1 MDPVIGKGPS
11 AIDYAIEHTKNDP
24 VGSYGPW
31 LVGLIGLTLMAG
43 VVTAQSTR
51 YFSTF
56 GFESRGLFTVVVLSI
71 SLMLTQ
77 WVAIMHV
84 SWVWFVARFGDYRAF
99 AEVPWEVWLT
109 PIIGQVT
116 AFISQLFF
124 THRCYT
130 LYHRNK
136 LIFGGLLFG
145 MLTSLALFIMVG
157 VVVATDPFNIELG
170 RNLTIP
176 ACCVNL
182 ATDLT
187 IAGLTLWKL
196 GLGGGKSYSANTDDI
211 LHRLRNLTIE
221 AAVPPAICAMLNM
234 LVYLGTNGKN
244 LAFTAFGIITPS
256 LYVCSLLFTLNSRR
270 SIRQKFNSPN
280 ERGSYDIGYELSN
293 VLGSGSKARQ
303 TESRRT
309 TIVFAPMTGPTFAA
323 NASMGVV
330 DERVEG
336 IEGPEL
342 YGRRSGDDDDDEPT
356 TPGTSHKGL
365 RVDLDRWEDEA
376 RPGSPCSKSASIRSR
391 RTPEPPPLPTASD
404 DTPKSLIQ

>member
-1 MDPVIGKGPS
+1 MMDPVIGKGPS
-11 AIDYAIEHTKNDP
+11 AIDYAIDNAKNNP
-24 VGSYGPW
+24 VGWYGPW
-31 LVGLIGLTLMAG
+31 LVGLMALTLMAG
-43 VVTAQSTR
+43 IVTSQATR

-71 SLMLTQ
+71 LLMLTQ
-77 WVAIMHV
+77 WIAILNV

-99 AEVPWEVWLT
+99 AEVPWEAWLT

-124 THRCYT
+124 AHRCYT

-145 MLTSLALFIMVG
+145 MFTSLALFIMVG
-157 VVVATDPFNIELG
+157 VVVATDPFNIVLG
-170 RNLTIP
+170 RSLTIP

-182 ATDLT
+182 ATDLA

-196 GLGGGKSYSANTDDI
+196 GLRGGQSYSANTDDV

-221 AAVPPAICAMLNM
+221 AAVPPAICALLNV
-234 LVYLGTNGKN
+234 LVYLETNGKN
-244 LAFTAFGIITPS
+244 LAYTAFGIITPS

-270 SIRQKFNSPN
+270 SIRQKFNAPN
-280 ERGSYDIGYELSN
+280 EGGGPYDIGFELSN

-309 TIVFAPMTGPTFAA
+309 TIVFAPITGPTFAA

-336 IEGPEL
+336 SQGPEL
-342 YGRRSGDDDDDEPT
+342 YGRRSGDDDDDDEPT

-365 RVDLDRWEDEA
+365 RVDLDRW
-376 RPGSPCSKSASIRSR
+376 GS
-391 RTPEPPPLPTASD
+391 
-404 DTPKSLIQ
+404 